1 MKKKALSGL
10 HFVSYFFKRGVG
22 TKLFPGDCCGW
33 LTNVSHLF
41 FVVFYIEGTFFPLF
55 LFLNCSAS
63 MCHCPHIFKKI
74 LFNARKQKDD
84 QIGTNIDRWYWYRS
98 KAERFVFLC

>member
-1 MKKKALSGL
+1 
-10 HFVSYFFKRGVG
+10 
-22 TKLFPGDCCGW
+22 
-33 LTNVSHLF
+33 
-41 FVVFYIEGTFFPLF
+41 
-55 LFLNCSAS
+55 

-98 KAERFVFLC
+98 KAERFVFFVLDNTTKWIVESKHHSDLVVMKCLQTDDDSSHDTLLSPT